1 MKSDE
6 VLELVAD
13 EYPKKYEEYMN
24 VVQEREFQAAL
35 RRKMMEARRASV
47 MVPNLCVEIDMCKR
61 VHLIC
66 MYMPRKN
73 INNVSAYPID

>member
-35 RRKMMEARRASV
+35 RRKMMEARES
-47 MVPNLCVEIDMCKR
+47 ISDGT
-61 VHLIC
+61 
-66 MYMPRKN
+66 
-73 INNVSAYPID
+73 